1 MNELFTPGRIGGL
14 TLPNRFIRAGCFEG
28 MAQGGNVT
36 DALIAHHR
44 DLAAGGCAL
53 TTVGYCAVS
62 KDGRGFGHELW
73 MRDELVGQLRQL
85 TDAVHEAGGRA
96 SIQLVHC
103 GFFSS
108 PRVTGTR
115 PLGASRK
122 LCLFRLSICDEM
134 TQEQIRNT
142 TVDFADTACRAKEA
156 GFDAVEIHAGHGYL
170 LSQFLSPW
178 TNRRTD
184 EWGGLLENRLRFP
197 VDVLRAVRAAVGP
210 DFPILVKMNQM
221 DGMKGGL
228 VLADALPI
236 ARAFEQAGA
245 SALIPSCGFTAKT
258 PFMML
263 RGKLPV
269 REMVANQREWI
280 MKLGLTLFGRLF
292 VQYYPFEPVFLLDGA
307 RQIAKEVSIPVVYIG
322 GITSAADAQRALDA
336 GCTFVQIGR
345 ATVRDPAFVRR
356 LQNATSSPSDCD
368 HCNRCIGAMDGG
380 GVACLSARE
389 GSLPALLSP

>member
-1 MNELFTPGRIGGL
+1 MSELFARGRIGGL

-62 KDGRGFGHELW
+62 KDARCFGHELW
-73 MRDELVGQLRQL
+73 MRDELVGQLQRL
-85 TDAVHEAGGRA
+85 TDAVHKEGGRA
-96 SIQLVHC
+96 SLQLVHC

-108 PRVTGTR
+108 PRVTGKR
-115 PLGASRK
+115 PIGASRK

-134 TQEQIRNT
+134 TQEQICT
-142 TVDFADTACRAKEA
+142 TTTDFADTARRAKEA

-184 EWGGLLENRLRFP
+184 EWGGKLENRLRFP
-197 VDVLRAVRAAVGP
+197 VDVIRAVRAAVGP

-228 VLADALPI
+228 VLKDALSI

-258 PFMML
+258 PFLML

-269 REMVANQREWI
+269 KEMVANQSEWLI
-280 MKLGLTLFGRLF
+280 KMGLFFFGRLF
-292 VQYYPFEPVFLLDGA
+292 VQYYPFKSVFLLDGA
-307 RQIAKEVSIPVVYIG
+307 RAIAEEVSIPVVYIG
-322 GITSAADAQRALDA
+322 GITSAADAQQALDA
-336 GCTFVQIGR
+336 GCAFVQIGR
-345 ATVRDPAFVRR
+345 ATVRDPAFVQR
-356 LQNATSSPSDCD
+356 LQKALATSSDCD

-389 GSLPALLSP
+389 GSLPALLTP